1 MSQGTESAKTETGSR
16 TVDRRGEPA
25 IVIMSVQ
32 DFVRTAAPPP
42 DCGVECLQLPL
53 LVDVS
58 DWGEF
63 PGRGT
68 LLDVAPGPADRFIE
82 PSYGA
87 GVESENRRHSELSEF
102 VGRAIPPLLAGEDS
116 VPRAGA

>member
-1 MSQGTESAKTETGSR
+1 MRWNSGP
-16 TVDRRGEPA
+16 EPRPPY
-25 IVIMSVQ
+25 MPPPLLFTRS
-32 DFVRTAAPPP
+32 AAPPP
-42 DCGVECLQLPL
+42 DCGVKCRQLPL
-53 LVDVS
+53 LVDAS

-68 LLDVAPGPADRFIE
+68 LLDVVPGPADRFIE
-82 PSYGA
+82 PSRCA
-87 GVESENRRHSELSEF
+87 GVESENRRHPELSEF